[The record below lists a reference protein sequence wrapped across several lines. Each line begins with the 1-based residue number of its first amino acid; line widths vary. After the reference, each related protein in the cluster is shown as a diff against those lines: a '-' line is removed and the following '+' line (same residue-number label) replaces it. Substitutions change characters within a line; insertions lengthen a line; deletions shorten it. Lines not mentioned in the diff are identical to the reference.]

1 MGKIP
6 GVRRLFRFPWRT
18 RRGVEADFDEEVR
31 FHLELRTRELVER
44 RGMDPDSARVEALR
58 QFGDL
63 EATREYVCETDVG
76 RERANRRHLGL
87 DGVRQDLLR
96 TLRGLRRSKGFAT
109 VVILSLAF
117 GIGSVTAAFA
127 LVDALMLRP
136 LPVPQPERLI
146 GFGDPGASGRTDTGP
161 PGTA

>member
-58 QFGDL
+58 QFGDGS
-63 EATREYVCETDVG
+63 A
-76 RERANRRHLGL
+76 
-87 DGVRQDLLR
+87 R
-96 TLRGLRRSKGFAT
+96 TGDTSGWTACDRTSSARSA
-109 VVILSLAF
+109 
-117 GIGSVTAAFA
+117 
-127 LVDALMLRP
+127 
-136 LPVPQPERLI
+136 
-146 GFGDPGASGRTDTGP
+146 ASGAARASP
-161 PGTA
+161 PS